1 MSKMTAH
8 VFTVL
13 NRMMDA
19 ATAVSCLCV
28 PEMFACLGV

>member
-13 NRMMDA
+13 HRMMDA
-19 ATAVSCLCV
+19 AAAVSCPCV
-28 PEMFACLGV
+28 SEMFACLGV